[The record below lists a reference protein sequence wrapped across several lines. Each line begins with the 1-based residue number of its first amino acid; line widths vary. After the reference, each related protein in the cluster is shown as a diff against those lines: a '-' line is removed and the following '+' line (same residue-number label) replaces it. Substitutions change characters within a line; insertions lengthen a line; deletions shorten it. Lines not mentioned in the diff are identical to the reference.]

1 MTDYSFKIMFG
12 MATNPNL
19 AETKN
24 DQLSKK
30 YQTICSEHNE
40 FPLKRDEVHL
50 ERTDLNKTPWK
61 RAHMYG
67 RSYGHS

>member
-1 MTDYSFKIMFG
+1 MFG

-30 YQTICSEHNE
+30 KNLTICSEHNTGAMN
-40 FPLKRDEVHL
+40 FHLKRWSSSGEN
-50 ERTDLNKTPWK
+50 RPQ
-61 RAHMYG
+61 
-67 RSYGHS
+67 

>member
-1 MTDYSFKIMFG
+1 MLG

-30 YQTICSEHNE
+30 NPTICSEHNTGAMI
-40 FPLKRDEVHL
+40 FHLKRSSSSGEN
-50 ERTDLNKTPWK
+50 RPQ
-61 RAHMYG
+61 
-67 RSYGHS
+67 